1 MNTAM
6 ASLAEAPREIAELSD
21 SKHASQWLASGVVG
35 RDWQN
40 KSPLRSRTV
49 PNPKGRVYP
58 RQKKPRQLL

>member
-21 SKHASQWLASGVVG
+21 SKHASQLASGVVG

-49 PNPKGRVYP
+49 PNPKGRIYP
-58 RQKKPRQLL
+58 R

>member
-1 MNTAM
+1 M

-21 SKHASQWLASGVVG
+21 SKHASQLASGVVG

-49 PNPKGRVYP
+49 PNPKGRIYP
-58 RQKKPRQLL
+58 R